1 MSNFVGIIMGS
12 KSDYKFAENT
22 MEVLKE
28 YDIPFEVIIASAH
41 RSPDRVKEYI
51 SSAEKKG
58 AKVFICMAGV
68 AAHLAGAIA
77 GLTVK
82 PVIGVPLKGGAVDG
96 LDAMLST
103 VQMPAG
109 IPVATVALGN
119 AGSKN
124 SAHLAAQILSLSD
137 ERIAKRIVEIREQ
150 AKRNLIKSSEEIE
163 VRIWEKP

>member
-1 MSNFVGIIMGS
+1 MSSFVGIIMGS

-22 MEVLKE
+22 IEVLKE
-28 YDIPFEVIIASAH
+28 YEIPFEVIIASAH

-51 SSAEKKG
+51 ISSEKKG
-58 AKVFICMAGV
+58 AKIFICMAGM

-77 GLTVK
+77 GLTTK
-82 PVIGVPLKGGAVDG
+82 PVIGVPLKGGSMDG

-119 AGSKN
+119 AGAKN
-124 SAHLAAQILSLSD
+124 SAHLAAQILSLND
-137 ERIAKRIVEIREQ
+137 ESITNKIIEIREN
-150 AKRNLIKSSEEIE
+150 AKKNLIKNSKEIE
-163 VRIWEKP
+163 VII